1 MQQPTGLFLILCS
14 LEGDYN
20 FNHIPNARTDLKSVN
35 TTAVKCVACLLN
47 ASHHLENYLEHYR
60 RNV

>member
-14 LEGDYN
+14 LEGDCN
-20 FNHIPNARTDLKSVN
+20 FNHIPNARTDLKS
-35 TTAVKCVACLLN
+35 TDVKCVACILN
-47 ASHHLENYLEHYR
+47 ALHHLENYLENYR